1 MWKIVLKCISV
12 VVVVF
17 TSLQFNKLET
27 CNFLSLAFLKM
38 HTLLNYLWNIYLYY
52 HIKIYFSK
60 CKITISFLVMK
71 MSRRVS
77 KSFKN
82 PELTPMYRI
91 VPKSLMMLKVPSA
104 AFKVYLED
112 LAKKIL
118 PHFYQDII
126 LQS

>member
-1 MWKIVLKCISV
+1 
-12 VVVVF
+12 
-17 TSLQFNKLET
+17 
-27 CNFLSLAFLKM
+27 
-38 HTLLNYLWNIYLYY
+38 
-52 HIKIYFSK
+52 
-60 CKITISFLVMK
+60 

-112 LAKKIL
+112 LAKKNL
-118 PHFYQDII
+118 HHFHQDII

>member
-1 MWKIVLKCISV
+1 
-12 VVVVF
+12 
-17 TSLQFNKLET
+17 
-27 CNFLSLAFLKM
+27 
-38 HTLLNYLWNIYLYY
+38 
-52 HIKIYFSK
+52 
-60 CKITISFLVMK
+60 

>member
-1 MWKIVLKCISV
+1 
-12 VVVVF
+12 
-17 TSLQFNKLET
+17 
-27 CNFLSLAFLKM
+27 
-38 HTLLNYLWNIYLYY
+38 
-52 HIKIYFSK
+52 
-60 CKITISFLVMK
+60 MK

>member
-1 MWKIVLKCISV
+1 
-12 VVVVF
+12 
-17 TSLQFNKLET
+17 
-27 CNFLSLAFLKM
+27 
-38 HTLLNYLWNIYLYY
+38 
-52 HIKIYFSK
+52 
-60 CKITISFLVMK
+60 

-112 LAKKIL
+112 LSKKIL

>member
-1 MWKIVLKCISV
+1 MQNHDF
-12 VVVVF
+12 VF
-17 TSLQFNKLET
+17 SNE
-27 CNFLSLAFLKM
+27 N
-38 HTLLNYLWNIYLYY
+38 
-52 HIKIYFSK
+52 
-60 CKITISFLVMK
+60 VMAH
-71 MSRRVS
+71 VS

-82 PELTPMYRI
+82 PKLTPMYRI

-112 LAKKIL
+112 LSKKIL